1 MHLVIGANGRVGR
14 RVTQELINAGER
26 PRIFVRAANKA
37 KENFGDRAEIAV
49 GDLDDDTSIQEAMHQ
64 VSSVFLCCPV
74 NPDQV
79 IQQNAVVDEV
89 ARSNAYLVKVSGLAT
104 FPGSF
109 VDSGRWHAETEHYST
124 TKNITCTCLHPF
136 FFMQN
141 MDFQLPGIQ
150 ADGILK
156 SAVGSA
162 AIAMVDV
169 KDIAAVAAA
178 LMLDPDRA
186 PGQTLPLTC
195 RDALTYE
202 QMAELMSDVF
212 DREVIFRQQA
222 LHEVKAN
229 LHQSGLPDWHIQ
241 IILQFN
247 RAFDEGYGSE
257 VHDHVQDILGRQPL
271 SFRDYLETATVSEKD
286 SNPFPS

>member
-14 RVTQELINAGER
+14 CVTEELIDAGER
-26 PRIFVRAANKA
+26 TRVFVRAASKA
-37 KENFGDRAEIAV
+37 KENFGDRVEIAV
-49 GDLDDDTSIQEAMHQ
+49 GDLHDDTSIRKAMHHI
-64 VSSVFLCCPV
+64 SSVFLCCPI
-74 NPDQV
+74 NPNQV
-79 IQQNAVVDEV
+79 TQQNTVVDEA

-109 VDSGRWHAETEHYST
+109 VDSGRWHAETEHYSS
-124 TKNITCTCLHPF
+124 TKDISCTCLHPF

-162 AIAMVDV
+162 AIAMVDI

-178 LMLDPDRA
+178 LMLNPDRA

-195 RDALTYE
+195 GDALTYK

-212 DREVIFRQQA
+212 KREVTFHQQA
-222 LHEVKAN
+222 LQEVKAN

-257 VHDHVQDILGRQPL
+257 IHHHIHHILDRPPV